1 MKNSP
6 STGDRLRLARERA
19 GLNQQEAVRALDVDR
34 VNLSY
39 WENSK
44 RQPGLAQLEH
54 LAHTYGTTTEYLLGI
69 SEDPAGLDLH
79 QELLRQ
85 LKADDV
91 LARCALSR
99 WLRFLD
105 DWAELLDEAGAPGA
119 PLPGLRVSLLPEGRV
134 AEPITDSRRAPALA
148 ARTRMECS
156 LGEDAIPDLAN
167 FLDGIG
173 ILVYRADLGEDCD
186 ISGVFYNHARLGFCI
201 LVNSSHR
208 PGRQLFTLAHELAHA
223 LFHHQE
229 RGLLSRAQVR
239 DRKEKFADA
248 FAAHF
253 LVPRDALRAA
263 IDRRPLNSAS
273 DVVLLQVQFRVS
285 YAMLLIRLSS
295 EGLITAEQY
304 DAFKA
309 ASPAA
314 LAKRL
319 QVNPEPFQQD
329 RQWPPELQSFP
340 PSVLRQ
346 VIGFLQD
353 EVLSVAS
360 AASLLQVAQEV
371 VAVLAANG
379 EPATREEVAEFTQ
392 FESCT
397 TETFRPRPAAR
408 PPRKAPEP
416 SR

>member
-6 STGDRLRLARERA
+6 PTGDRLRLARERA

-34 VNLSY
+34 ANLSY
-39 WENSK
+39 WETGK
-44 RQPGLAQLEH
+44 RTPGLVQLEY
-54 LAHTYGTTTEYLLGI
+54 LAHAYNTTVEYLQGT
-69 SEDPAGLDLH
+69 SEDPAGPGLH
-79 QELLRQ
+79 QELLQ
-85 LKADDV
+85 LLEAGDV
-91 LARCALSR
+91 LARRALSR

-105 DWAELLDEAGAPGA
+105 DWAELLDEAGEPGA
-119 PLPGLRVSLLPEGRV
+119 PLPGLHISLLPEGRV
-134 AEPITDSRRAPALA
+134 AEPITDSRRAPTLA
-148 ARTRMECS
+148 ARTREACN
-156 LGEDAIPDLAN
+156 LGDDAIPDLAN
-167 FLDGIG
+167 FLDSIG
-173 ILVYRADLGEDCD
+173 ILVYRADLGEDSGV
-186 ISGVFYNHARLGFCI
+186 SGVFYNHPRLGFCI

-229 RGLLSRAQVR
+229 RGLISRAQTR

-263 IDRRPLNSAS
+263 TQRHPLNDAA
-273 DVVLLQVQFRVS
+273 DVVLLQAQFRVS

-295 EGLITAEQY
+295 EGLLTEEQY
-304 DAFKA
+304 VRFRT

-314 LAKRL
+314 LARRL
-319 QVNPEPFQQD
+319 QVNLEPFQLGAV
-329 RQWPPELQSFP
+329 WPPELQSFP

-346 VIGFLQD
+346 VIRFLHD

-360 AASLLQVAQEV
+360 AASLLKVPQEV
-371 VAVLAANG
+371 VAVLATND
-379 EPATREEVAEFTQ
+379 EQATSEEVDEFTQ
-392 FESCT
+392 FEFST
-397 TETFRPRPAAR
+397 TETFKPRIPTRPT
-408 PPRKAPEP
+408 RKVPEL